1 MIKKASINEFNS
13 AKELDEWI
21 ISEIKRE
28 YFMGTFVYSIIA
40 IAISAVLVAVTF
52 LLAHYEVPVITTLMV
67 IIASVAAAGLI
78 PFLIFR
84 SVIALIIFFKINSH
98 VFVWRTGYIDGYDAV
113 RVKLTR
119 RSFYYF
125 YLIDDEYYCSIIAS
139 PLYRKGAEVYVL
151 YFPYAHFLE
160 FFKCESVAVKI
171 KW

>member
-13 AKELDEWI
+13 ATQLDEWE

-28 YFMGTFVYSIIA
+28 YFMGTFVYSIVA
-40 IAISAVLVAVTF
+40 IAISVAMVAVTF
-52 LLAHYEVPVITTLMV
+52 LLFYYEVPVITTLMV
-67 IIASVAAAGLI
+67 IISSFTASGLI

-84 SVIALIIFFKINSH
+84 SVMALIIFFKINSH
-98 VFVWRTGYIDGYDAV
+98 VFVWRTGHIDRYDAV
-113 RVKLTR
+113 RAEGNH
-119 RSFYYF
+119 RSHYYL
-125 YLIDDEYYCSIIAS
+125 YLIDDEYYSSIIAS

-171 KW
+171 KG

>member
-40 IAISAVLVAVTF
+40 IAISAVLVAVTI
-52 LLAHYEVPVITTLMV
+52 LLAVYEVPVITTLMV

-78 PFLIFR
+78 PLLIYR
-84 SVIALIIFFKINSH
+84 SVMALIIFFKIKSH

-113 RVKLTR
+113 RVEGNH

-125 YLIDDEYYCSIIAS
+125 YLIDDEYYSSIIAS

-160 FFKCESVAVKI
+160 FLRCDSVAVKI
-171 KW
+171 KG

>member
-40 IAISAVLVAVTF
+40 IAISAVLVAVTI
-52 LLAHYEVPVITTLMV
+52 LLAVYEVPVITTLMV

-98 VFVWRTGYIDGYDAV
+98 VFVWRKGYIDGYDAV
-113 RVKLTR
+113 RAEGNP

-125 YLIDDEYYCSIIAS
+125 YLIDDEYYSSIIAS
-139 PLYRKGAEVYVL
+139 PLYRKEAEVYVL

-160 FFKCESVAVKI
+160 FLRCDSVAVKI
-171 KW
+171 KG